1 MKLLVLGHL
10 CIDCAHPAGG
20 PPRERWGGIA
30 NTIAAVGAL
39 AGKED
44 TVFPVCGVGPDDEK
58 RFLTWLGR
66 FPAVDPSGVF
76 TFSGPTNRID
86 FYEKGEGLR
95 VACTKDVAPPIP
107 FEKIRKHLSTDGVL
121 INMVSGSDIVLE
133 TLDQIRMETRARET
147 PIHLDYH
154 NLTTGIGKE
163 RERFR
168 RPLEEWRRWAFM
180 LTTVQLSQ
188 EEASGLTVDRLTEVQ
203 LTGHLLTL
211 GVTGVIITR
220 GARGA
225 TVFTNEHKKVVR
237 FDIEGIPAEGAE
249 DRAGLGDVFGGAFMY
264 RFVPTSDLRASAE
277 FANLTAARAASR
289 PPAGRMPGLLDDEE
303 WISPG

>member
-10 CIDCAHPAGG
+10 CVDCAHPAGE
-20 PPRERWGGIA
+20 PVRERWGGIA

-44 TVFPVCGVGPDDEK
+44 TVVPVCGVGADDEK
-58 RFLTWLGR
+58 RFLTWLEQ

-76 TFSGPTNRID
+76 TFNGPTNRID

-95 VACTKDVAPPIP
+95 VACTKDIAPPIP
-107 FEKIRKHLSTDGVL
+107 FERIRKYLSADGLL
-121 INMVSGSDIVLE
+121 INMVSGSDITLE
-133 TLDQIRMETRARET
+133 TLDQIRMEVRARET

-168 RPLEEWRRWAFM
+168 RPLPEWRRWAFM
-180 LTTVQLSQ
+180 LTTVQLSE
-188 EEASGLTVDRLTEVQ
+188 EEASGLTVDRLTETQ

-211 GVTGVIITR
+211 GITGVIITR

-225 TVFTNEHKKVVR
+225 TVFANEHKKVVR
-237 FDIEGIPAEGAE
+237 FDIGGIPAEGAE
-249 DRAGLGDVFGGAFMY
+249 DRAGLGDVFGGAFMV
-264 RFVPTSDLRASAE
+264 RFVPTSDLRLSAE
-277 FANLTAARAASR
+277 FANLTAAQAAQQWR
-289 PPAGRMPGLLDDEE
+289 YP
-303 WISPG
+303 

>member
-10 CIDCAHPAGG
+10 CIDCAHPAGE

-44 TVFPVCGVGPDDEK
+44 AVVPVCGVGADDEK
-58 RFLTWLGR
+58 RFRAWLER

-76 TFSGPTNRID
+76 THDGPTNRID

-95 VACTKDVAPPIP
+95 VACTKDIAPPIP
-107 FEKIRKHLSTDGVL
+107 FERIRKYLSADGVL
-121 INMVSGSDIVLE
+121 INMVSGSDIALE
-133 TLDQIRMETRARET
+133 TLDQIRMEIRARET

-168 RPLEEWRRWAFM
+168 RPLAEWRRWAFM
-180 LTTVQLSQ
+180 LTTVQLSE
-188 EEASGLTVDRLTEVQ
+188 EEASGLTVDRLTEAQ
-203 LTGHLLTL
+203 LMGHLLTL
-211 GVTGVIITR
+211 GTTGVLLTR

-225 TVFTNEHKKVVR
+225 TLFVNEHKKVVR

-264 RFVPTSDLRASAE
+264 RFVSTADLRLSAE

-289 PPAGRMPGLLDDEE
+289 PAPAPTEDEE
-303 WISPG
+303 WISPR

>member
-10 CIDCAHPAGG
+10 CIDCAHPAGEL
-20 PPRERWGGIA
+20 PRERWGGIA

-44 TVFPVCGVGPDDEK
+44 AIVPVCGVGSDDEK
-58 RFLTWLGR
+58 RFLTWLER

-76 TFSGPTNRID
+76 TFNGPTNRID

-95 VACTKDVAPPIP
+95 VACSKDIASPIP
-107 FEKIRKHLSTDGVL
+107 FERIRKYLSADGVL
-121 INMVSGSDIVLE
+121 INMVSGSDISLE
-133 TLDQIRMETRARET
+133 TLDQIRMEIRARET

-168 RPLEEWRRWAFM
+168 RPLPEWRRWAFM
-180 LTTVQLSQ
+180 LTTVQLSE

-211 GVTGVIITR
+211 GITGVLVTR

-225 TVFTNEHKKVVR
+225 TVFTNEHKKVAH

-264 RFVPTSDLRASAE
+264 RFVTTSDLRLSAE
-277 FANLTAARAASR
+277 FANVTAAGAASR
-289 PPAGRMPGLLDDEE
+289 PIDINDE
-303 WISPG
+303 WISPR